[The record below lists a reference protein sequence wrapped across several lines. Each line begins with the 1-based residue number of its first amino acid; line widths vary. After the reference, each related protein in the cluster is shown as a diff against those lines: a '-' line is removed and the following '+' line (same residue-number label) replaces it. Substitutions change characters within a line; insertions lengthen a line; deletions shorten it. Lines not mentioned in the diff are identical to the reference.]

1 MTSPPPPP
9 QTPASS
15 PSDEGLAALERL
27 RKRVEAAVAEIE
39 RLREENEALAERVQ
53 ELAAHDVARG
63 DGEAVPALTLEGDPE
78 ALRKKVEGFIEAID
92 RMLAVPDTPD
102 EDAPSESTA

>member
-1 MTSPPPPP
+1 MSTPPPPSP
-9 QTPASS
+9 TAPE

-27 RKRVEAAVAEIE
+27 RKRVEAAAAEIE
-39 RLREENEALAERVQ
+39 RLRTENAALAERVR

-63 DGEAVPALTLEGDPE
+63 DGGAGLSLTLEGDPS

-92 RMLAVPDTPD
+92 QMLAAPG
-102 EDAPSESTA
+102 EDAPTDSTA